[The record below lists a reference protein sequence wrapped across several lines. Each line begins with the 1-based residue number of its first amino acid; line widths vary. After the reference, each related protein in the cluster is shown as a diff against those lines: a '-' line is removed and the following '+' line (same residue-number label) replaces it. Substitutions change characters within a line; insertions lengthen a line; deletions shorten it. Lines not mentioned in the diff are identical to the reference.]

1 MKKIVLS
8 LALILSSTT
17 IFAHPAGQ
25 NNNSSLSEQNIT
37 NVLVRPAALSPNT
50 IKMINEA
57 RGEDPSFRQ
66 RYHRMKVWCQKNK
79 NESICERKQNHK
91 MKSNKPYRHHIKKNY
106 NSNN

>member
-17 IFAHPAGQ
+17 VFAQPAGQ
-25 NNNSSLSEQNIT
+25 PPT

-50 IKMINEA
+50 IKMINEV
-57 RGEDPSFRQ
+57 RSDDPSFRQ

-79 NESICERKQNHK
+79 NESVCERKQNHK
-91 MKSNKPYRHHIKKNY
+91 IKSNKQHRHHIKKSY